1 MMAELTQGDNAPDF
15 ALIDQNGHMV
25 RLSDFKGRK
34 LLIYFYPK
42 AGTSGCTTQ
51 ARAVRDARDELES
64 LGVSVIGI
72 SPDAPSA
79 QKKFDEKEALGFPLL
94 ADEDRHVARS
104 YDVWGEKNMYGKKFM
119 GILRSSF
126 LIGEN
131 GRVRNAWYKVSPKD
145 TIPKA
150 LKEIKKAQLKP

>member
-1 MMAELTQGDNAPDF
+1 MAQLKRGDRAPDF
-15 ALIDQNGHMV
+15 ALNDQNEHMV
-25 RLSDFKGRK
+25 RLSDYKGRK

-79 QKKFDEKEALGFPLL
+79 QKKFDDKEALGFPLL

-150 LKEIKKAQLKP
+150 LKEIKKAQLEP